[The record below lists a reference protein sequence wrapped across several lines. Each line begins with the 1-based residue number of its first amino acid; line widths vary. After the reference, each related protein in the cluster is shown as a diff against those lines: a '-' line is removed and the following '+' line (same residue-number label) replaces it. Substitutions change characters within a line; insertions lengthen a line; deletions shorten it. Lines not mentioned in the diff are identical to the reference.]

1 MPSVLDDPCTEKVI
15 QLLIVMICSQNYVTN
30 PYLIAKLVEV
40 LFVTNPN
47 VQPRAEKICEKIL
60 MHELSRENLSP
71 ALMQFYTGRKDLSFL
86 LCTKN
91 SNLLVFALGARN
103 PTKI

>member
-15 QLLIVMICSQNYVTN
+15 QLLIVMICSQNYATN

-60 MHELSRENLSP
+60 MHELSRENLAP
-71 ALMQFYTGRKDLSFL
+71 ALMQFYTGRRE
-86 LCTKN
+86 LCNK
-91 SNLLVFALGARN
+91 SYILVSILFHS
-103 PTKI
+103 I